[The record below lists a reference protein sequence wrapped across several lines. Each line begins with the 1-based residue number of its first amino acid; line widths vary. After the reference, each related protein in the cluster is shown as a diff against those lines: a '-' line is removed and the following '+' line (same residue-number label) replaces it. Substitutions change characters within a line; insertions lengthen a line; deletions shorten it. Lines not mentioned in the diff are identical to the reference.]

1 MRSDLELGK
10 YGRVHFD
17 CHATSEL
24 SNPSGSRLE
33 LYGAERLALADVIGL
48 RLDHADFAF
57 LAACSTYQGGTM
69 LADETI
75 HLGAA
80 FQLAGYRHVVGTLWP
95 MKSTP
100 TADRIAAA
108 VHQAIAGSE
117 GVAATPA
124 VLHRAIR
131 QQRDA
136 APGMPS
142 LWAPYVHSGS

>member
-124 VLHRAIR
+124 ALHRAIR